1 MKNWRTRADHPSL
14 HQLGVS
20 KTLHVNTF
28 LHPPLHLI
36 RPLHLVKKFLACPL
50 HLVKKFLAR
59 PLHLVKKFLARPL
72 HLVKKFLAPA
82 PCPNSKKKRKKSD
95 ESCLHETSASPEPD
109 RSSHKRRMVGET
121 NSQSNLRKGW
131 KIKGR
136 LSFEQY
142 LMKCGEEGTL
152 YGSLKQKY
160 DQMIKDQM
168 IKDQSME
175 ELDIVDSKIPPP
187 TLDSSS
193 GDTDLDADSSV
204 LHIDLNVDTGSA
216 LVSVDRHSQSR
227 SPSPEDKSMSEKGE
241 TIPQE
246 KPPVAV
252 EGSATMNS
260 PTQAVAKPLT
270 PDREEVAKAVAALL
284 SDEEVPAEGM

>member
-1 MKNWRTRADHPSL
+1 M
-14 HQLGVS
+14 
-20 KTLHVNTF
+20 
-28 LHPPLHLI
+28 
-36 RPLHLVKKFLACPL
+36 C
-50 HLVKKFLAR
+50 
-59 PLHLVKKFLARPL
+59 
-72 HLVKKFLAPA
+72 
-82 PCPNSKKKRKKSD
+82 KKSD

-109 RSSHKRRMVGET
+109 RSSHKHRMVGET
-121 NSQSNLRKGW
+121 NSQSHLRKAW

-136 LSFEQY
+136 LSFEDY
-142 LMKCGEEGTL
+142 LMKCGEEGRL

-160 DQMIKDQM
+160 DQMIKDQ
-168 IKDQSME
+168 SME
-175 ELDIVDSKIPPP
+175 ELDIVRSKAPPP

-204 LHIDLNVDTGSA
+204 LHIDLNVDTGRDAEVTAVASGEGIQGSS
-216 LVSVDRHSQSR
+216 LVSTDRNSTSR

-246 KPPVAV
+246 KPPVAPVAV

-270 PDREEVAKAVAALL
+270 PDSEEVAKAVAALL

>member
-1 MKNWRTRADHPSL
+1 
-14 HQLGVS
+14 
-20 KTLHVNTF
+20 
-28 LHPPLHLI
+28 
-36 RPLHLVKKFLACPL
+36 
-50 HLVKKFLAR
+50 
-59 PLHLVKKFLARPL
+59 
-72 HLVKKFLAPA
+72 
-82 PCPNSKKKRKKSD
+82 
-95 ESCLHETSASPEPD
+95 
-109 RSSHKRRMVGET
+109 
-121 NSQSNLRKGW
+121 
-131 KIKGR
+131 
-136 LSFEQY
+136 
-142 LMKCGEEGTL
+142 MKCGEEGRL
-152 YGSLKQKY
+152 YGTLKQKY
-160 DQMIKDQM
+160 DQM

-175 ELDIVDSKIPPP
+175 ELDIVDSKAPPP

-216 LVSVDRHSQSR
+216 LVSMDRNCQSR

-260 PTQAVAKPLT
+260 PTEAVAKPLT
-270 PDREEVAKAVAALL
+270 PDSEEVAKAVAALL

>member
-1 MKNWRTRADHPSL
+1 MCQQDTPREYVSAPSTPPHPS
-14 HQLGVS
+14 
-20 KTLHVNTF
+20 T
-28 LHPPLHLI
+28 
-36 RPLHLVKKFLACPL
+36 
-50 HLVKKFLAR
+50 
-59 PLHLVKKFLARPL
+59 
-72 HLVKKFLAPA
+72 A
-82 PCPNSKKKRKKSD
+82 PCEEVSHPSAPSREEVSRPSAPPREEVSRPSTPPREEIPCTSAMPKQQKKRKKSD

-121 NSQSNLRKGW
+121 NSQSNLRKAW
-131 KIKGR
+131 KIKGC
-136 LSFEQY
+136 LSFEEY
-142 LMKCGEEGTL
+142 LMKCGEEGRL

-175 ELDIVDSKIPPP
+175 ELDIVDSKTPPP

-204 LHIDLNVDTGSA
+204 LHIDLNVDTGSS
-216 LVSVDRHSQSR
+216 LVSMDRHSQSR

-246 KPPVAV
+246 KPPVAPVAV

-260 PTQAVAKPLT
+260 PTQVVAKPLT
-270 PDREEVAKAVAALL
+270 PDSEEVAKAVAALL

>member
-1 MKNWRTRADHPSL
+1 MGPTALRGIRA
-14 HQLGVS
+14 
-20 KTLHVNTF
+20 
-28 LHPPLHLI
+28 
-36 RPLHLVKKFLACPL
+36 
-50 HLVKKFLAR
+50 
-59 PLHLVKKFLARPL
+59 
-72 HLVKKFLAPA
+72 
-82 PCPNSKKKRKKSD
+82 
-95 ESCLHETSASPEPD
+95 
-109 RSSHKRRMVGET
+109 
-121 NSQSNLRKGW
+121 
-131 KIKGR
+131 
-136 LSFEQY
+136 
-142 LMKCGEEGTL
+142 
-152 YGSLKQKY
+152 
-160 DQMIKDQM
+160 

-175 ELDIVDSKIPPP
+175 ELDIVHSKTPPP

-216 LVSVDRHSQSR
+216 LVSMDRHSQSR

-246 KPPVAV
+246 KPPVAPVAV

-270 PDREEVAKAVAALL
+270 PDSEEVAKAVAALL

>member
-1 MKNWRTRADHPSL
+1 MCQQDTPREYVSAPSTPPHPSTAPREE
-14 HQLGVS
+14 VS
-20 KTLHVNTF
+20 
-28 LHPPLHLI
+28 
-36 RPLHLVKKFLACPL
+36 RPSTAPREEVS
-50 HLVKKFLAR
+50 R
-59 PLHLVKKFLARPL
+59 PSTAPREEVSRPST
-72 HLVKKFLAPA
+72 APREEVSRPSTA
-82 PCPNSKKKRKKSD
+82 PREEIPCTSAMPKQQKKRKKSD

-121 NSQSNLRKGW
+121 NYRSNLRKAW
-131 KIKGR
+131 KIKSR

-142 LMKCGEEGTL
+142 LMKCGEEGRL

-168 IKDQSME
+168 IKDQPME
-175 ELDIVDSKIPPP
+175 ELDIVHSKTPPP

-216 LVSVDRHSQSR
+216 LVSMDRHSQSR
-227 SPSPEDKSMSEKGE
+227 SPSPEDKSMAEKGE

-246 KPPVAV
+246 KPPVAPVAV
-252 EGSATMNS
+252 EGNATMNS

-270 PDREEVAKAVAALL
+270 PDSEEVAKAVAALL

>member
-1 MKNWRTRADHPSL
+1 M
-14 HQLGVS
+14 
-20 KTLHVNTF
+20 
-28 LHPPLHLI
+28 
-36 RPLHLVKKFLACPL
+36 
-50 HLVKKFLAR
+50 
-59 PLHLVKKFLARPL
+59 
-72 HLVKKFLAPA
+72 
-82 PCPNSKKKRKKSD
+82 
-95 ESCLHETSASPEPD
+95 
-109 RSSHKRRMVGET
+109 
-121 NSQSNLRKGW
+121 
-131 KIKGR
+131 
-136 LSFEQY
+136 SFEEY
-142 LMKCGEEGTL
+142 VMKCGEEGRL

-175 ELDIVDSKIPPP
+175 ELDIVDSKTPPL

-204 LHIDLNVDTGSA
+204 LHINLNVDTGSS
-216 LVSVDRHSQSR
+216 LVSTDRHSQSR

-246 KPPVAV
+246 KPPVAPV
-252 EGSATMNS
+252 AVKGSATMNS

-270 PDREEVAKAVAALL
+270 PDSEEVAKAVAGLL